1 LAADEAKTRATLIH
15 DAAQGQQEAAKD
27 KYPFHPYAHWQEW
40 QVVTDLPDWL
50 SLSSLV
56 GTDSGGAHPN
66 YAYAAILWDKRAGQQ
81 RQALDLFTAR
91 AALAGRST
99 PISARRWTRS
109 APKSAAARPAWAATA
124 ALTPASILAQTLILG
139 SRNHK
144 TFDRIGFLI
153 APYEAGPYAEGS
165 YEVTL
170 PVTPAVLAAVKPEW
184 RGALRRNRRWDAFAW
199 QHHFFS
205 ASPRLRV
212 TNGSRGDAE
221 RRKEYIA
228 QRRRGAEIFI
238 SAPLRLCAKQ
248 NFAASP
254 PEMLSAVSENAHLW
268 TFIRIA
274 NLPDSRNPA
283 VADTKRE
290 KRPCVDLGQI
300 G

>member
-91 AALAGRST
+91 AALAGAIHADFCKALDAQR
-99 PISARRWTRS
+99 A
-109 APKSAAARPAWAATA
+109 KSAAARPAWAATA

-184 RGALRRNRRWDAFAW
+184 RGLLRRNRRWDAFAW

-212 TNGSRGDAE
+212 TGSRGTRE
-221 RRKEYIA
+221 RKEYIA
-228 QRRRGAEIFI
+228 QRRRGAEIFLSPRLCASARNKI
-238 SAPLRLCAKQ
+238 SPPLRLRCCLLYRKTPTCGRSSGLPTCPTVATLPLLIQ
-248 NFAASP
+248 N
-254 PEMLSAVSENAHLW
+254 E
-268 TFIRIA
+268 
-274 NLPDSRNPA
+274 RNDRA
-283 VADTKRE
+283 
-290 KRPCVDLGQI
+290 
-300 G
+300 

>member
-1 LAADEAKTRATLIH
+1 MPLMPPRSASALLFMLTLAACNRQPAAPAPTPTASASSTSSHATAQATQSTTTGHAVKESTDAYEFSYAWPAAADALPALRAQLAADEAKTRATLIH

-27 KYPFHPYAHWQEW
+27 KVPFHPFAHWQEW

-66 YAYAAILWDKRAGQQ
+66 YAYAAILWDKRTGQQ

-91 AALAGRST
+91 AALAGA
-99 PISARRWTRS
+99 IHADFC
-109 APKSAAARPAWAATA
+109 K
-124 ALTPASILAQTLILG
+124 ALDAQRAKKRGGQASLGGDSGFDACIDPLAQTLILG

-184 RGALRRNRRWDAFAW
+184 RGAFA
-199 QHHFFS
+199 
-205 ASPRLRV
+205 
-212 TNGSRGDAE
+212 GG
-221 RRKEYIA
+221 
-228 QRRRGAEIFI
+228 
-238 SAPLRLCAKQ
+238 
-248 NFAASP
+248 
-254 PEMLSAVSENAHLW
+254 
-268 TFIRIA
+268 
-274 NLPDSRNPA
+274 
-283 VADTKRE
+283 
-290 KRPCVDLGQI
+290 
-300 G
+300 